1 MENNNQHTV
10 CLAHGV
16 LEEKVNTN
24 ASHVKELQKDVSK
37 LQNEVQDIRERQI
50 KNSEQTITLFKAI
63 DSIEEVTKE
72 MSNNF
77 LLYNEKLETHNEKI
91 DKKIEK
97 SNEKT
102 NEKIEI
108 MDKKMTN
115 QLDKVY
121 AKLDEIKNKK
131 GTWEEV
137 IQEWVKD
144 VLKIAFSGGLIYAI
158 LNNIK

>member
-1 MENNNQHTV
+1 MEHSQHTV
-10 CLAHGV
+10 CMAHGI

-24 ASHVKELQKDVSK
+24 TMQVKDLQKDVSK
-37 LQNEVQDIRERQI
+37 LQNEIQDIKGQQI

-102 NEKIEI
+102 NIKIEN
-108 MDKKMTN
+108 MDKKMTS

-121 AKLDEIKNKK
+121 VKLEELKNKK

-137 IQEWVKD
+137 VQEWLKD
-144 VLKIAFSGGLIYAI
+144 VLKMAFSGGLIYAI
-158 LNNIK
+158 VNNVK